1 MLVMASRPKRS
12 LLYLYRGEGA
22 TFDSAGRRLP
32 SSDEKNPGRAG
43 TALAIMAIPMNP
55 KRIAAVALLAFC
67 AAVLFPGCVHWFARH
82 SKAGA
87 TKTGLYAIKPETS
100 SFYRFGPQQG
110 HGPDRELA
118 RDTVVT
124 VIRRS
129 FGYTKVRLEDGESG
143 FVANDDLV
151 PAPQRLI
158 AQVEDTSTESAEP
171 LPPTPQVALPVSDS
185 SPEFEPTPLPQ
196 PLMPQ

>member
-1 MLVMASRPKRS
+1 MN
-12 LLYLYRGEGA
+12 RG
-22 TFDSAGRRLP
+22 
-32 SSDEKNPGRAG
+32 K
-43 TALAIMAIPMNP
+43 TAAII
-55 KRIAAVALLAFC
+55 LSC
-67 AAVLFPGCVHWFARH
+67 AAISLPGCVHWFAKH
-82 SKAGA
+82 SSPAA
-87 TKTGLYAIKPETS
+87 TKTALYAIKAETS

-110 HGPDRELA
+110 HGPDRELT

-129 FGYTKVRLEDGESG
+129 AGYTKVRLEDGESG
-143 FVANDDLV
+143 FVANDDLA

-158 AQVEDTSTESAEP
+158 AQVDNPSTEPSEP
-171 LPPTPQVALPVSDS
+171 LPPTPHVALPVSDS